1 MQKVWMVW
9 REVDFNQEWL
19 EGVFVNEALALS
31 CKMELFSEWLKDRN
45 LTMTGFVNRDLD
57 DPFSVTS
64 VVVQGSE
71 TQ

>member
-19 EGVFVNEALALS
+19 EGVFATEAKALTF
-31 CKMELFSEWLKDRN
+31 KMELFSEWLKDRN
-45 LTMTGFVNRDLD
+45 MTMTGFVNRKLE

-64 VVVQGSE
+64 VNVQ
-71 TQ
+71 